1 MSRKAARWDVRR
13 LKVKLARWANHV
25 GAAQLEDV
33 KAYGAEAAK
42 LMVKC
47 TPPGNARQPVGK
59 ALKALKE
66 RIRQDFEGT
75 EEPFTDE
82 NIVWRRSKTGELFA
96 KIEGKPGGRP
106 SPFRV
111 YTGRVSAA
119 KLKALGTGSN
129 GVEHAVNVRSFMA
142 ARPKQ
147 YRMRR
152 RKNAVRLSWVGT
164 RHVASQAAV
173 RKEMKRR
180 QKKAGTLMAGW
191 KALAAKS
198 GTRLPSAVQKQSGK
212 GSASIKRSMRHK
224 AVLEA
229 HNRGNYRGL
238 QVIVDR
244 QLPGLRKKLRSMA
257 KKRAKATG
265 KKLK

>member
-1 MSRKAARWDVRR
+1 MRGKAAKWNLRG
-13 LKVKLARWANHV
+13 LKVKVARWANQV
-25 GAAQLEDV
+25 GAAQLESV

-42 LMVKC
+42 MMVKC
-47 TPPGNARQPVGK
+47 TPPGNARVAVGK

-75 EEPFTDE
+75 EKPFSDE
-82 NIVWRRSKTGELFA
+82 DIEWRYNRQGELYA
-96 KIEGKPGGRP
+96 TIRGKEGGRP

-119 KLKALGTGSN
+119 KLKALGAGGH
-129 GVEHAVNVRSFMA
+129 GVEHATNVRSFMA

-152 RKNAVRLSWVGT
+152 RKNAMRLSWVGT

-173 RKEMKRR
+173 RAEMKRR
-180 QKKAGTLMAGW
+180 QKRAGTLMAGW

-198 GTRLPSAVQKQSGK
+198 GAKLPSAVQKQSGK
-212 GSASIKRSMRHK
+212 GSASIKRSMSHK

-229 HNRGNYRGL
+229 HNRGNYKGL

-244 QLPGLRKKLRSMA
+244 QLPGLRKRLRNMA
-257 KKRAKATG
+257 RKRAKQLG